1 MHSFRGKGV
10 YFFFYA
16 ANAALLPVLTLYY
29 QSIGVT
35 GARLGVLA
43 AIWPAG
49 SILGASLW
57 GAIAD
62 STGHHRRVLSF
73 AIVAAIASA
82 QLFLVAEGFAGE
94 IIFGDVFLA
103 LLPIVALFAIAAA
116 PVGPMLDNAVLE
128 DLGTESDRF
137 GRIRLWGAIGW
148 GISAPLVGWLIDLSG
163 LRIVFPIYGALMLL
177 LFATSFLLPVP
188 RGRIGAD
195 IVSGFRAIAKS
206 PRWRYFL
213 LSVLV
218 TGTGSGFIHHYLYI
232 YLDAIGGSGTLLGVS
247 LAVATASEL
256 IVFGL
261 ADRIFRRVR
270 PQSLILVSMGLVGVR
285 MVLYGIIDNPILAL
299 LPQFMHGL
307 TFSLFLVA
315 GVAIAKELA
324 PPGMGTTSQALFT
337 GTNMGAGGI
346 AGALLGGLLYRSMP
360 VTSVY
365 LVAGVAEIALA
376 AVFVLVRLARRKRY
390 RSASR

>member
-1 MHSFRGKGV
+1 MHSFRGKSV
-10 YFFFYA
+10 YLFFYA

-35 GARLGVLA
+35 GARLGILA

-49 SILGASLW
+49 SVLGASLW
-57 GAIAD
+57 GAVAD

-73 AIVAAIASA
+73 AIIAAVASA
-82 QLFLVAEGFAGE
+82 QLFLVAEGFAG
-94 IIFGDVFLA
+94 DVFVA
-103 LLPIVALFAIAAA
+103 LLPIVALFAISAA

-128 DLGTESDRF
+128 DLGKQSDRF

-163 LRIVFPIYGALMLL
+163 LQIVFPIYGALMLL

-195 IVSGFRAIAKS
+195 IVAGFRAIAKS

-213 LSVLV
+213 LSVFV

-232 YLDAIGGSGTLLGVS
+232 YLDSIGGSGTLLGIS

-256 IVFGL
+256 IVFGF
-261 ADRIFRRVR
+261 ADRLLRRVR

-285 MVLYGIIDNPILAL
+285 MVLYGVIENPILAL
-299 LPQFMHGL
+299 LPQFMHGM

-346 AGALLGGLLYRSMP
+346 AGALLGGLLYRYMP
-360 VTSVY
+360 VASVY
-365 LVAGVAEIALA
+365 LFAGIAEIALA
-376 AVFVLVRLARRKRY
+376 AFFVLARLARRSQRC
-390 RSASR
+390 R